1 MGIEKAQ
8 VVSHEWV
15 FKVGNHAIPLQAL
28 KAGVEIV
35 LLFVV
40 AVFAYNVG
48 QNDAQEGAK
57 MAAYLCDKGYY
68 DTATKSYVKCFP
80 VPEGIR
86 IVWKCDFS
94 NGTKALPFLLNYSNS
109 FHNDTIK

>member
-1 MGIEKAQ
+1 MIGIEKAQ
-8 VVSHEWV
+8 VISQEWV
-15 FKVGNHAIPLQAL
+15 VKVGNGGIPLTAL

-48 QNDAQEGAK
+48 QNDAQEGVKFAS
-57 MAAYLCDKGYY
+57 YLCDKGYY
-68 DTATKSYVKCFP
+68 DVASQSYVKCYP

-86 IVWKCDFS
+86 IVWKCDFK
-94 NGTKALPFLLNYSNS
+94 NGTKALPFFLNYSL
-109 FHNDTIK
+109 NDSIKN

>member
-1 MGIEKAQ
+1 VEKVQ
-8 VVSHEWV
+8 MIRQEWILRIHNRV
-15 FKVGNHAIPLQAL
+15 IPITAL
-28 KAGVEIV
+28 KAGVEII

-57 MAAYLCDKGYY
+57 FASYLCSKGYY
-68 DTATKSYVKCFP
+68 DTDTSTYVKCYP

-86 IVWKCDFS
+86 IVWKCDFK
-94 NGTKALPFLLNYSNS
+94 NGTKALPIFANFTATNFSN
-109 FHNDTIK
+109 